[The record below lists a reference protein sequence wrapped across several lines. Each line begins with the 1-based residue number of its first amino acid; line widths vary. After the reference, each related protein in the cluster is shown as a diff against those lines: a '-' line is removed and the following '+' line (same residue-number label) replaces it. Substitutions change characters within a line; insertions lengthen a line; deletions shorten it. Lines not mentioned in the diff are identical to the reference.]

1 MLAKRI
7 IPTILCRGR
16 TLVKGIAFDS
26 WRAVGIAMQAA
37 KIHSMRGVDEL
48 VLLDIGATEEGRGP
62 DLRMVEQLSETCFM
76 PLAVGG
82 GITKVQDVKDLLMAG
97 ADKVVIGAAA
107 HQTNLIAELA
117 STVGCQAVVAAVDYR
132 MFEGVKWVYTHG
144 AKRRTRWSL
153 YDWVR
158 QLEKAGAGEII
169 LTDAD
174 REGVMEGYDI
184 NTIKNVAGIVNI
196 PLIAHGGAGD
206 YEDMLAAIKAG
217 ADGVAA
223 GAMFQFTDA
232 TPRGAA
238 QYLAERGITVRI

>member
-1 MLAKRI
+1 M
-7 IPTILCRGR
+7 
-16 TLVKGIAFDS
+16 
-26 WRAVGIAMQAA
+26 
-37 KIHSMRGVDEL
+37 
-48 VLLDIGATEEGRGP
+48 
-62 DLRMVEQLSETCFM
+62 
-76 PLAVGG
+76 
-82 GITKVQDVKDLLMAG
+82 
-97 ADKVVIGAAA
+97 
-107 HQTNLIAELA
+107 
-117 STVGCQAVVAAVDYR
+117 
-132 MFEGVKWVYTHG
+132 
-144 AKRRTRWSL
+144 
-153 YDWVR
+153 R

-174 REGVMEGYDI
+174 REGVMDGYDI
-184 NTIKNVAGIVNI
+184 NTIKNVAGIVNN